1 MESRMKQCCFLSN
14 CIFIKGS
21 IPTVCL
27 GCCSSRNTTHAIE
40 YRVPIPVL
48 NRCDRW
54 LHLTVARGEFP
65 EGYQGT
71 STRGI
76 VEWYG
81 TVEV

>member
-1 MESRMKQCCFLSN
+1 MESRMEQCCFLSN
-14 CIFIKGS
+14 RIFINGS
-21 IPTVCL
+21 IPTVRF
-27 GCCSSRNTTHAIE
+27 GCSSRDTTHAIE

-48 NRCDRW
+48 SRRDRR

-76 VEWYG
+76 VERYG

>member
-1 MESRMKQCCFLSN
+1 MKSRMEQCCFLAN
-14 CIFIKGS
+14 RIIIKGS
-21 IPTVCL
+21 IPTVRF
-27 GCCSSRNTTHAIE
+27 GCSSRDTTHAIE

-48 NRCDRW
+48 SRCDRR